1 MTVTSAKPQ
10 KRRLGRRLQHKMTEL
25 ALMWMAGLGAALAC
39 LSATGSK
46 VLQEIP
52 RHPVEAYARRRRSN
66 LDRIILAEHEEAA
79 LGAECLQILGTVVG
93 MSAATAWL
101 ASQDSGM
108 TTSSFVSFSASSTIV
123 VLAINLWIP
132 WAVNK
137 LFAAPFVYH
146 TWPLWWVAQKITW
159 PLTIGVKVVGE
170 FFRRLAG
177 RPEQDDP
184 DDEELFEDEIR
195 SVLTA
200 GLRDG
205 VLEAAAGE
213 MIEGVMELGDTDV
226 SDVMTPR
233 SRVDALESK
242 TSFTEM
248 VRFVIT
254 VRRTR
259 IPVYDGSLDQILG
272 VLYVKD
278 LLPELAKDNAE
289 ERKTLAQLL
298 RPPWFIPSTK
308 SLDAM
313 LREFLATRKHLAIVV
328 NEYEGMVG
336 VVTIE
341 DVLEEIV
348 GEIVDEY
355 DRDDGENLIRLS
367 DTTLETSGDARIDE
381 LNERLGLS
389 LPDEEDFDTIG
400 GLLMRRLGR
409 IPAEGESVAQ
419 DGVVVTVLEAN
430 ARQVKRVRLEWGG
443 AA

>member
-1 MTVTSAKPQ
+1 
-10 KRRLGRRLQHKMTEL
+10 MTEL
-25 ALMWMAGLGAALAC
+25 ALLWTAGLGAALAC

-52 RHPVEAYARRRRSN
+52 RHAVEAYARRRRSN

-93 MSAATAWL
+93 MSAATTWL
-101 ASQDSGM
+101 ATRNIDL
-108 TTSSFVSFSASSTIV
+108 TTSSFVAFSAGSTVV

-132 WAVNK
+132 WAVNL

-146 TWPLWWVAQKITW
+146 TWPLWWVAQRLTW
-159 PLTIGVKVVGE
+159 PLTIGVAVVGE

-177 RPEQDDP
+177 RPEQDEP

-195 SVLTA
+195 SILTA

-233 SRVDALESK
+233 SRVDALEAK
-242 TSFTEM
+242 TSFADM
-248 VRFVIT
+248 VQFVIS

-259 IPVYDGSLDQILG
+259 IPVYDTSLDQILG

-278 LLPELAKDNAE
+278 LLPELAKDDARK
-289 ERKTLAQLL
+289 RKTLAEML

-308 SLDAM
+308 SLDDM
-313 LREFLATRKHLAIVV
+313 LREFLATRKHLAVVV

-355 DRDDGENLIRLS
+355 DREDGEDLIRLN
-367 DTTLETSGDARIDE
+367 DTTLETSGNARIDE
-381 LNERLGLS
+381 LNEHLGLT
-389 LPDEEDFDTIG
+389 LPDDDDFDTIG
-400 GLLMRRLGR
+400 GLIMRRLGR
-409 IPAEGESVAQ
+409 IPTEGESVEQ